1 MKQHRF
7 LKDIDPRFQLLGW
20 RVGLFALVIALIIL
34 TLMGVL
40 AERQG
45 WFNAKTRLHFVA
57 ESGTGLTPGMQV
69 RLSGFRIGVVD
80 EVALNEQAKVDV
92 SILIEDRY
100 MKWVKED
107 SLAVLQQDGVIGD
120 HFIEIYVGSNKA
132 KVMPEGG
139 VLSFIKTLGLGDI
152 ALDLRERTL
161 PIIGSVQDTLNY
173 INDPQGDVRQTMV
186 NVQKLTAELELTRQ
200 KVDQLLQRTDGLM
213 DQEGRQA
220 LQSADRL
227 LLRGDVIA
235 SELAHQL
242 PPLLNAAASSMQ
254 SVQSIG
260 TDASA
265 SMRILRQT
273 VEQSAP
279 YVPSMVR
286 NGDELIRRSDETL
299 GAIQQIWPLSRS
311 LERAPLTAPIAES
324 R

>member
-1 MKQHRF
+1 MKQHQF

-20 RVGLFALVIALIIL
+20 RVGLFAVVIALIIL

-92 SILIEDRY
+92 AILVEERY

-120 HFIEIYVGSNKA
+120 HFIEIYVGSDKA
-132 KVMPEGG
+132 KVMQEGG
-139 VLSFIKTLGLGDI
+139 VLSFIKTLALGDI

-161 PIIGSVQDTLNY
+161 PIISSVQDTLTY
-173 INDPQGDVRQTMV
+173 LNDPKGDVRQTIS
-186 NVQKLTAELELTRQ
+186 NVQQLTAEVRETRQ
-200 KVDQLLQRTDGLM
+200 VLDQVLLRVDGLLDQEGRKTLQSADQLLQR
-213 DQEGRQA
+213 A
-220 LQSADRL
+220 
-227 LLRGDVIA
+227 DVIA
-235 SELAHQL
+235 SEVARQL
-242 PPLLNAAASSMQ
+242 PPLMNSAASSLRGVE
-254 SVQSIG
+254 SVSA
-260 TDASA
+260 DASA
-265 SMRILRQT
+265 SMRVLRSA

-279 YVPSMVR
+279 QLPSLVR
-286 NGDELIRRSDETL
+286 NGDQLIQRSDQTL
-299 GAIQQIWPLSRS
+299 EAIGQIWPLSRS
-311 LERAPLTAPIAES
+311 LESAPLAAPKVES